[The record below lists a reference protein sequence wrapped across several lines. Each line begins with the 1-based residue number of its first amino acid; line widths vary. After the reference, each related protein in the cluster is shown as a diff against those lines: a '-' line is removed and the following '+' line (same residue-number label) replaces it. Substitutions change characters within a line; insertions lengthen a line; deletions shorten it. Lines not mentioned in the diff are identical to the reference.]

1 MKVLV
6 LGANGATG
14 SLVVARAI
22 AEGHEVTVLVRHN
35 SLTSRPGVN
44 VILGDALKAAD
55 VLRAM
60 DKQDAVIECIG
71 GNAPWMNQRL
81 ERDAMQNIVTAMKES
96 KTRRLLVVSAMGV
109 ADSARNS
116 PWWYQLFVVPTFLR
130 GIIADKK
137 AMEKIVRESNL
148 DWIIARPPI
157 LTHTAAI
164 GNVKVLEG
172 RQTGHVITRA
182 DLAVWLV
189 AQLERETYLQQAV
202 VVVNS

>member
-6 LGANGATG
+6 LGANGGTG
-14 SLVVARAI
+14 RLVVERAV
-22 AEGHEVTVLVRHN
+22 EMGHEVSVLVRHAGL
-35 SLTSRPGVN
+35 SSRTGVR
-44 VILGDALKAAD
+44 VIEGDALNAEH

-60 DKQDAVIECIG
+60 HQQDAVIECIG
-71 GNAPWMNQRL
+71 GNAPWMNQKL
-81 ERDAMQNIVTAMKES
+81 EREAMQNIVAAMKES
-96 KTRRLLVVSAMGV
+96 GTRRLLVVSAMGV

-137 AMEKIVRESNL
+137 AMEKIVRESSL

-157 LTHTAAI
+157 LTYGAAT
-164 GNVKVLEG
+164 GDVKVLG
-172 RQTGHVITRA
+172 ARKTGHVITRA
-182 DLAVWLV
+182 DLANWLV
-189 AQLERETYLQQAV
+189 EQLESESHVGQAV

>member
-6 LGANGATG
+6 LGANGGTG
-14 SLVVARAI
+14 RLVVDCAV

-35 SLTSRPGVN
+35 SLALRPGVN
-44 VILGDALKAAD
+44 VIVGDALKPAD

-60 DKQDAVIECIG
+60 AQQDAVVECIG
-71 GNAPWMNQRL
+71 GSAPWMNQKL
-81 ERDAMQNIVTAMKES
+81 ERDIMQNIVAAMKES
-96 KTRRLLVVSAMGV
+96 GTRRLLVVSAMGV

-137 AMEKIVRESNL
+137 AMEKIVRESDM
-148 DWIIARPPI
+148 DWVIARPPI
-157 LTHTAAI
+157 LTHGTAT
-164 GNVKVLEG
+164 GNVKVLG
-172 RQTGHVITRA
+172 AKKTGHVITRA

-189 AQLERETYLQQAV
+189 EQLESDVYVGQAV
-202 VVVNS
+202 VVVNN